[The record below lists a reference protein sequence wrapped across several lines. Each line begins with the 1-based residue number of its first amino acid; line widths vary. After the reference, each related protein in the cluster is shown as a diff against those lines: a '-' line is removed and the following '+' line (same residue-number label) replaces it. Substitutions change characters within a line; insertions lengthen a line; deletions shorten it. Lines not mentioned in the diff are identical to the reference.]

1 MTSYGSWTG
10 CRGRVRRIS
19 AFFATSST
27 LPTTAMTSNGSW
39 THMRTASLTSRSPT
53 TPAVA
58 SPAPGHWISTIT
70 YPASNKAAI
79 RATPPWSTS
88 RPARPWTAWTGCHR
102 NGDPLHPTHGA
113 RRFMSTIAFIGLGIM
128 GGPMAGHLVQAGHT
142 VVGHN
147 RSPAPVQRLVE
158 AGGQGAESVAEA
170 VSKADVIITMVP
182 DSPDVEGLALGDDG
196 IYANARSGA
205 IHLDMSS
212 IRPDV
217 SVRLAEAGRERGIR
231 VLDAPVSGGEAGAKE
246 ATLSIMVGGEESDFK
261 EARPILEAVG
271 STIVYVGPAGSGQT
285 VKAANQLIVAG
296 TIELVAEAIVF
307 LEAYGVDT
315 EAAVSVLAGGLAG
328 NAILERKA
336 AGMLRR
342 DFTPGFRIELHDKD
356 MGIVTSAAR
365 EAGVVIPLGAVV
377 AQLVASLKAQGDGGL
392 DHSALL
398 KLVEQLSGRGRSPTD

>member
-1 MTSYGSWTG
+1 
-10 CRGRVRRIS
+10 
-19 AFFATSST
+19 
-27 LPTTAMTSNGSW
+27 
-39 THMRTASLTSRSPT
+39 
-53 TPAVA
+53 
-58 SPAPGHWISTIT
+58 
-70 YPASNKAAI
+70 
-79 RATPPWSTS
+79 
-88 RPARPWTAWTGCHR
+88 
-102 NGDPLHPTHGA
+102 
-113 RRFMSTIAFIGLGIM
+113 MSTIAFIGLGIM

-170 VSKADVIITMVP
+170 VSEADVIITMVP

-196 IYANARSGA
+196 VYANARSGA

-246 ATLSIMVGGEESDFK
+246 AKLSIMVGGEEADFK

-315 EAAVSVLAGGLAG
+315 EAAIAVLAGGLAG
-328 NAILERKA
+328 NRILDRKGA
-336 AGMLRR
+336 SMLARQ
-342 DFTPGFRIELHDKD
+342 FEPGFRIDLHHKD
-356 MGIVTSAAR
+356 MGIVTEAAR
-365 EAGVVIPLGAVV
+365 AKGVAIPLGALT
-377 AQLVASLKAQGDGGL
+377 AQLVGALRAQGDGGL

-398 KLVEQLSGRGRSPTD
+398 KGVERLSGRDH